1 MMNKYRRV
9 EALYKG
15 LSILFTM
22 LFIGILLFTV
32 FELSRLGNP
41 LYPVN
46 NDVAT
51 HYLRK
56 GVEETG
62 ALNSVTAMILDYRAF
77 DTLGEICVL
86 FVAACSIFIL
96 LRIDA
101 DKEEEI
107 AEALDRRYEPKDDP
121 ILNKAFLF
129 LIPAVFLFGIYITV
143 TGHLSPG
150 GGFSGGAMI
159 GAGMLLYLNAFG
171 LEKTER
177 FMNRFV
183 YKWLNC
189 AALGFY
195 GIAKSYSFY
204 VGANGYES
212 IIKTTEEGKILSA
225 GLIMPLNVCLAIVV
239 STTIYA
245 LYVMFRKG
253 GFND

>member
-1 MMNKYRRV
+1 MLK
-9 EALYKG
+9 ETKIEFFYKS
-15 LSILFTM
+15 LCILFTM

-32 FELSRLGNP
+32 SDLSQLGDP
-41 LYPVN
+41 LHPIN

-86 FVAACSIFIL
+86 FVAACCVFIL
-96 LRIDA
+96 LRVDA
-101 DKEEEI
+101 DKEE
-107 AEALDRRYEPKDDP
+107 AKMEALDRRYEPKDDQ
-121 ILNKAFLF
+121 ILTKAFLF
-129 LIPAVFLFGIYITV
+129 LIPAVMMFGMYITV

-150 GGFSGGAMI
+150 GGFSGGAII

-171 LEKTER
+171 LERTER
-177 FMNRFV
+177 FMNRRI
-183 YKWLNC
+183 YKRLTFG
-189 AALGFY
+189 ALGFY
-195 GIAKSYSFY
+195 CIAKSYAFY
-204 VGANGYES
+204 VGANGLES
-212 IIKTTEEGKILSA
+212 IIKVSEEGKILSA

>member
-1 MMNKYRRV
+1 MRRDSRV
-9 EALYKG
+9 EFLYKT
-15 LSILFTM
+15 LCILFT
-22 LFIGILLFTV
+22 LLLIGILLFTV
-32 FELSRLGNP
+32 SELSRLGDP
-41 LYPVN
+41 LHPVN

-86 FVAACSIFIL
+86 FVAASCIFIL
-96 LRIDA
+96 LRVDS
-101 DKEEEI
+101 DKEEEEVETI
-107 AEALDRRYEPKDDP
+107 DRRYEPKDDP

-129 LIPAVFLFGIYITV
+129 LIPAVFMFGIYITL

-150 GGFSGGAMI
+150 GGFSGGAII

-183 YKWLNC
+183 YKWLTC
-189 AALGFY
+189 GALSFY
-195 GIAKSYSFY
+195 CIAKAYAFY
-204 VGANGYES
+204 VGANGLES
-212 IIKTTEEGKILSA
+212 IIKVSEEGKILSA

-239 STTIYA
+239 STTVYA

>member
-1 MMNKYRRV
+1 MHKDARI
-9 EALYKG
+9 ETLYKT

-22 LFIGILLFTV
+22 LLIGILLFTV
-32 FELSRLGNP
+32 SDLSRVGDP
-41 LYPVN
+41 LHPVN
-46 NDVAT
+46 NDVAA
-51 HYLRK
+51 HYLQN

-86 FVAACSIFIL
+86 FVAACCIFIL
-96 LRIDA
+96 LRVDA
-101 DKEEEI
+101 DKEEEEV
-107 AEALDRRYEPKDDP
+107 EAIDRRYEPKDDP
-121 ILNKAFLF
+121 ILSKTFLF
-129 LIPAVFLFGIYITV
+129 LIPAVMMFGIYITV

-150 GGFSGGAMI
+150 GGFSGGAII
-159 GAGMLLYLNAFG
+159 GAGMLLYLNTFG

-177 FMNRFV
+177 FMNRKV

-189 AALGFY
+189 GALGFY
-195 GIAKSYSFY
+195 CIAKSYSFY
-204 VGANGYES
+204 VGANGMDS
-212 IIKTTEEGKILSA
+212 IIKVSEEGNILSA

-253 GFND
+253 GFNE